1 MFKIAARNDGRRKK
15 YYIIASKQTGMKK
28 RTIFNALMFLLILF
42 LGYVL
47 YTQIQEPIAFQA
59 TKEEREKAVIGQLVQ
74 IRKAQ
79 EAYRGVTG
87 KFAPSFSALVDT
99 LKTGKFVVVQV
110 YGDPDDPTN
119 TEAVRYDSTY
129 IPAIDSVMKMGI
141 ELENIGV
148 VPYGNGIEFDIHA
161 DTASY
166 QQTTVDVVEVGIP
179 YAKFMGEFADPKFK
193 KYDERYDPKKKI
205 KFGDLNKPILTGS
218 WE

>member
-1 MFKIAARNDGRRKK
+1 
-15 YYIIASKQTGMKK
+15 MKK

-47 YTQIQEPIAFQA
+47 YAQIQEPIAFQQ
-59 TKEEREKAVIGQLVQ
+59 TKDKREQAVISQLIQ

-87 KFAPSFSALVDT
+87 AFAPSFSALVDT
-99 LKTGKFVVVQV
+99 LKTGKFVIVQV
-110 YGDPDDPTN
+110 FGDPDDPN
-119 TEAVRYDSTY
+119 NKEAVRYDSTY

-141 ELENIGV
+141 KLDGIGI
-148 VPYGNGIEFDIHA
+148 VPYGNGIEFEIHA

-166 QQTTVDVVEVGIP
+166 QSATVDVVEVGIP
-179 YAKFMGEFADPKFK
+179 YAKFMGEFADPKYK